1 MAEVFVWEITK
12 LIMFTDVSE
21 MSIGLIFKGLSIKDY
36 FDPNELRPRL
46 YLYLYLL
53 SVFEVEAF

>member
-1 MAEVFVWEITK
+1 VAEVFVWEITK